1 MTQLPPPSSAPAG
14 WYADP
19 DGRRGS
25 RYFDGRHWAPPTVFV
40 PAPVGLAPPAE
51 PHPSLPLAAAVGA
64 LAILLGS
71 LVGGRLLIDALSRF
85 EWPLLVYVAI
95 LTSVGYGP
103 SLVWCWYVSR
113 RWGSRRLGAD
123 VGLRFRWSDA
133 GWGPVIWIAALV
145 TQIAVAALIIVLDIP
160 LTSNTERV
168 SDIDANRAY
177 VIALA
182 VTAVVAAP
190 LVEEMVFRGVVMR
203 GLRARLGAVA
213 TVILQAAFFGAAH
226 FDPVRGTG
234 NIGLVMVLSSV
245 GAAFGLGAYLLRR
258 IGPTIVAHAIF
269 NGVVLIIVL
278 TGANDR
284 DDFDFGGAALAA
296 PAPSLVMSVVTSG
309 EPASAAAEGGRT
321 QVAVGGSIADRR
333 GADDRIG
340 ARGSEAPCRSVEN
353 SIQARRSAIGSVIS
367 DAALD
372 RPAFAAAVG
381 GDAGR
386 DHIGIDGMVA
396 GGQAEDRVTVEQGV

>member
-25 RYFDGRHWAPPTVFV
+25 RYFDGRRWAPPSVFV

-64 LAILLGS
+64 LAILLAS

-95 LTSVGYGP
+95 LTSIGYGP

-145 TQIAVAALIIVLDIP
+145 TQIAVAALIIVLDVP
-160 LTSNTERV
+160 LTSNTERI
-168 SDIDANRAY
+168 SDIDADRAY

-203 GLRARLGAVA
+203 GLRARLGAMA
-213 TVILQAAFFGAAH
+213 TVFLQAVFFGAAH

-284 DDFDFGGAALAA
+284 DDFDLGGAALAA
-296 PAPSLVMSVVTSG
+296 PTSSVVTAG
-309 EPASAAAEGGRT
+309 EPASAAAEGRRT

-340 ARGSEAPCRSVEN
+340 ARGREAPRGGVEDPV
-353 SIQARRSAIGSVIS
+353 QARRPVVGSAIP

-372 RPAFAAAVG
+372 RPAFAAAG
-381 GDAGR
+381 SGDAGV
-386 DHIGIDGMVA
+386 DHTAVNDMVA